1 MDPMALCQVC
11 HGGCNPAGTCMP
23 EFNDEAENTMKN
35 IDVSQLTQQ
44 FPLLQSLIAL
54 EPVSWFN
61 PKATTLEEGLPYVGL
76 DGRDVADASARL
88 ARFAPY
94 LCEAFPETRANKGI
108 LESKIAAIPAM
119 LATLNQRYGVEV
131 TGRLLLKKDSHL
143 PISGSIKARGGIY
156 EVLTHAEQ
164 LAIKAGLLCEEDDY
178 RKLFT
183 DEFRHFFSQYSIA
196 VGSTG
201 NLGMSIGIMSARLG
215 FRVTVHMSADARE
228 WKKRKLREHGAI
240 VVEYA
245 EDYGVAVEQG
255 RKEAERDPNCF
266 FIDDENSHTLFLGYA
281 VAGERVKKQFD
292 EMGIKVDADHPLFV
306 YLPCGVGGGPG
317 GVAFGLKLAF
327 GDNVHCL
334 FAEPTHSPCMLLG
347 VHTGLHDAIAVQDLG
362 IDNLTAADGLAVGRA
377 SGFVGRAM
385 ERLLAGFYTLSDQE
399 MYDLLGLL
407 ARAEQIKLEPSAL
420 AGMAGPWRVAA
431 DLEWQAGQG
440 LDAAKMARATH
451 LVWATGGGMVPA
463 EEMEKYL
470 ASARL

>member
-1 MDPMALCQVC
+1 MVLCQVC
-11 HGGCNPAGTCMP
+11 RGGRNPAGTCMP

-35 IDVSQLTQQ
+35 IDVSRLTQQ

-61 PKATTLEEGLPYVGL
+61 PRATTLEEGLPYVGL
-76 DGRDVADASARL
+76 DGSDVADASARL

-119 LATLNQRYGVEV
+119 QATLNQRYGVEV

-164 LAIKAGLLCEEDDY
+164 LAIKAGLLCEEDAY

-266 FIDDENSHTLFLGYA
+266 FIDDENSRTLFLGYA

-292 EMGIKVDADHPLFV
+292 DMGIVVDADHPLFV

-327 GDNVHCL
+327 GDHVHCL

-407 ARAEQIKLEPSAL
+407 AREEQIRLEPSAL

-431 DLEWQAGQG
+431 DLEWQTGQG
-440 LDAAKMARATH
+440 LDAAKMASATH